1 MINVSSNFRRK
12 LAMDDRAYLEK
23 VDLTLKDGTVL
34 HLTNADIW
42 GGSLSIDDSVGS
54 DNSFTALGACVVNS
68 LKFTINNIYDDFSD
82 YDFMDAVAVVQIGL
96 DDVNDGDPEYVD
108 KGVFTVVDPTY
119 NGSTIS
125 IVAHDNM
132 SKFDKPYSASSL
144 VYPADLD
151 TIVRNLCYVCDVD
164 LATSSL
170 NFPRKDYVIPTRPS
184 DEAVTCREVLS
195 WCAIIAGCYA
205 RCNVDGDLELK
216 WFDTDTFDTAAES
229 LDGGRFDN
237 HDPNVYVTGDDA
249 DGGVFNPW
257 VSGDGD
263 AYDGGSFDYSTINL
277 INSMYSQNIS
287 VDDVV
292 ITQVKVEVKVK
303 SDTGEAIETYT
314 EGQSGYT
321 VKIAPNDF
329 ITTDNAQYIVG
340 VLGTELI
347 GLKFRK
353 ANVSHPSDPTIE
365 AGDCAFVYDR
375 KGNRYQILVTRTN
388 FTVGSAQTT
397 VCGAD
402 TPAKNSA
409 ARFSEAT
416 KSYVEIRHQLIEQ
429 KSEWEEAVE
438 DLEEQIANAG
448 GLYETQV
455 QQTGGGVVTYL
466 HNKPILAESDIQIQV
481 SDVGVHVTANGTA
494 QSPTWYGLDVNGVLI
509 AAILNTIGINA
520 SWINSGQL
528 VIKDQNNN
536 ETFFADTATGVV
548 RINATQLTINSNP
561 VPSSADLNDAK
572 KVATNY
578 LSYNNNDGI
587 TLGYVNTNEKINI
600 DADGMELYDGSN
612 NQIAQFKAVAR
623 LGLAN
628 KANLRLDYHSLQL
641 QDTNGN
647 TYVHLSDLRDNTG
660 YASVTDVFVGNGST
674 RRFDLNCNLNAVS
687 DIQSVK
693 IDNVETSNYTVN
705 LYAQPYSDTIT
716 FSTAPPDGSMVEV
729 NYRGSSALWAYT
741 FGTRNNSRGLGHG
754 SFVNGNTCVADSK
767 YSHAEGYTCIAS
779 GIYSHAEGYSSKAT
793 GEYAH
798 TEGISCTASGKYSHA
813 EGYTCIASGPGS
825 HAEGDGCK
833 AQAIS
838 AHAEGSNCT
847 ASGVCSHAEG
857 NGCTVSYSGGHA
869 EGDGCTVSGYC
880 AHAEGHN
887 CTATKDYSHAEGDN
901 CTASGNS
908 SHAEGMNCSA
918 KGGASHASGWG
929 VISATNYQQVF
940 GQNNVETST
949 SGVNFIVGGGTTS
962 SNRKNTL
969 VLNTSGN
976 MTIAGTLT
984 QSSDKRL
991 KHHRA
996 YLSDQQD
1003 QVNEFINRLK
1013 PAWFE
1018 KDEQKHLGFYAQDVQ
1033 QTDRWQCMVDNDT
1046 NGYLTLGYTEL
1057 LAPLV
1062 AYCQNLE
1069 QKVESLEQRIERL
1082 EQLLNQQ

>member
-1 MINVSSNFRRK
+1 MINVSSNFRKK
-12 LAMDDRAYLEK
+12 LALDDRAYLEK

-151 TIVRNLCYVCDVD
+151 TIVRNLCYVCGVD

-205 RCNVDGDLELK
+205 RCDVDGDLELK

-237 HDPNVYVTGDDA
+237 HDPSVYVTGDDA

-263 AYDGGSFDYSTINL
+263 AYDGGSFDYSSINL

-292 ITQVKVEVKVK
+292 ITQVKAEVKVK

-329 ITTDNAQYIVG
+329 ITTDNAQYIVTT
-340 VLGTELI
+340 LGTELI

-409 ARFSEAT
+409 ARFSEQT
-416 KSYVEIRHQLIEQ
+416 KSYVELRKQIVQVYNPYAKAMSDLA
-429 KSEWEEAVE
+429 SAVSSASGMYKTE
-438 DLEEQIANAG
+438 
-448 GLYETQV
+448 V
-455 QQTGGGVVTYL
+455 QQPGGGVITYW
-466 HNKPILAESDIQIQV
+466 HNKPILSESDIQIMI
-481 SDVGVHVTANGTA
+481 SDVGYTFTNNGTA
-494 QSPTWYGLDVNGVLI
+494 QSPTWYGFTMDGEILASVL
-509 AAILNTIGINA
+509 NVVGINA
-520 SWINSGQL
+520 DWINTGQL

-612 NQIAQFKAVAR
+612 DQIAQFKAVTR
-623 LGLAN
+623 LGLATEG
-628 KANLRLDYHSLQL
+628 NLQLDYHSLQL
-641 QDTNGN
+641 KDLDGI
-647 TYVHLSDLRDNTG
+647 TYVHLSDSRGRDRYTTITDTFTG
-660 YASVTDVFVGNGST
+660 NGTSKSFETTYRADIITSVT
-674 RRFDLNCNLNAVS
+674 
-687 DIQSVK
+687 
-693 IDNVETSNYTVN
+693 IDGVETSDYT
-705 LYAQPYSDTIT
+705 YSTGIHYLT
-716 FSTAPPDGSMVEV
+716 FTTAPTNGSEIIIIYKTEYAFRAYSFGSRDENYKIGSDSFVTGLENAASGSNSSAMGAYCVALGNESHAEGRLCEARGNQSHAEGYNCTAIGYSHAEGNSCIAKNYSHAEGRNCEV
-729 NYRGSSALWAYT
+729 NGS
-741 FGTRNNSRGLGHG
+741 
-754 SFVNGNTCVADSK
+754 
-767 YSHAEGYTCIAS
+767 YSHAEGYNCIVNIGGWYSHVEGYNTIAS
-779 GIYSHAEGYSSKAT
+779 GYYQHV
-793 GEYAH
+793 
-798 TEGISCTASGKYSHA
+798 SGKY
-813 EGYTCIASGPGS
+813 
-825 HAEGDGCK
+825 
-833 AQAIS
+833 
-838 AHAEGSNCT
+838 
-847 ASGVCSHAEG
+847 
-857 NGCTVSYSGGHA
+857 
-869 EGDGCTVSGYC
+869 
-880 AHAEGHN
+880 
-887 CTATKDYSHAEGDN
+887 
-901 CTASGNS
+901 
-908 SHAEGMNCSA
+908 
-918 KGGASHASGWG
+918 
-929 VISATNYQQVF
+929 
-940 GQNNVETST
+940 NVESNSNST
-949 SGVNFIVGGGTTS
+949 LVIIGCGTE
-962 SNRKNTL
+962 NLRKNALTL
-969 VLNTSGN
+969 DTSGN

-984 QSSDKRL
+984 QQSDKRL

-1046 NGYLTLGYTEL
+1046 NGYLTLGYTEI

-1069 QKVESLEQRIERL
+1069 QKVETLEQRIARL

>member
-1 MINVSSNFRRK
+1 MINVSSNFRKK
-12 LAMDDRAYLEK
+12 LALDDRAYLEK

-54 DNSFTALGACVVNS
+54 DNSFTALGACIVNS

-96 DDVNDGDPEYVD
+96 DDVNDGYPEYVE

-170 NFPRKDYVIPTRPS
+170 NFPRKDYVIQSRPS
-184 DEAVTCREVLS
+184 DEATTCREVLS

-205 RCNVDGDLELK
+205 RCDVDGDLELK
-216 WFDTDTFDTAAES
+216 WFDTDIFDTAAES

-292 ITQVKVEVKVK
+292 ITQVKAEVKVK

-314 EGQSGYT
+314 SGQSGYT

-448 GLYETQV
+448 GLYETQE

-528 VIKDQNNN
+528 VIKDQNDN

-600 DADGMELYDGSN
+600 NADGMVLYDGSN
-612 NQIAQFKAVAR
+612 NQIAQFKAITR
-623 LGLAN
+623 LGQAT
-628 KANLRLDYHSLQL
+628 KGNLKIDYHSLQL
-641 QDTNGN
+641 QDQDLN
-647 TYVHLSDLRDNTG
+647 TYVHISDLRDSTG
-660 YASVTDVFVGNGST
+660 YATVAEKFIGDGSTKTFSLEYNVTGASSILSVTINGSAT
-674 RRFDLNCNLNAVS
+674 TA
-687 DIQSVK
+687 
-693 IDNVETSNYTVN
+693 YTFN
-705 LYAQPYSDTIT
+705 GSSSIKKIT
-716 FSTAPPDGSMVEV
+716 FTTAPSSGSEIIVTYKTPSV
-729 NYRGSSALWAYT
+729 VRCYT
-741 FGTRNNSRGLGHG
+741 FGTRLQNNNLGNE
-754 SFVNGNTCVADSK
+754 SFVHGTDCEASKTCSV
-767 YSHAEGYTCIAS
+767 AS
-779 GIYSHAEGYSSKAT
+779 GIN
-793 GEYAH
+793 
-798 TEGISCTASGKYSHA
+798 
-813 EGYTCIASGPGS
+813 
-825 HAEGDGCK
+825 CK
-833 AQAIS
+833 ANGFVSFAKGRNCVTTQEFAVAFGDNCVSGGSDSCAI
-838 AHAEGSNCT
+838 GLNCT
-847 ASGVCSHAEG
+847 ASGGQSFALGRGCESSGHEG
-857 NGCTVSYSGGHA
+857 SFS
-869 EGDGCTVSGYC
+869 
-880 AHAEGHN
+880 
-887 CTATKDYSHAEGDN
+887 
-901 CTASGNS
+901 SGNS
-908 SHAEGMNCSA
+908 S
-918 KGGASHASGWG
+918 KASGLTSRALG
-929 VISATNYQQVF
+929 SACKATANYSTAIGISCETPYYGSFAIGTTLKTAANYQQVL
-940 GQNNVETST
+940 GQYNVETST
-949 SGVNFIVGGGTTS
+949 PIFIVGGGTS
-962 SNRKNTL
+962 SSRKNALTL
-969 VLNTSGN
+969 NNNGN

-1033 QTDRWQCMVDNDT
+1033 QTDRWQCMVDTDT

-1069 QKVESLEQRIERL
+1069 QKVETLEQRIARL
-1082 EQLLNQQ
+1082 EQLLNQ

>member
-1 MINVSSNFRRK
+1 MINVSSNFRKK
-12 LAMDDRAYLEK
+12 LALDDRAYLEK

-82 YDFMDAVAVVQIGL
+82 YDFMDAVAVVRVGL
-96 DDVNDGDPEYVD
+96 DDVNDGYPEYVK

-125 IVAHDNM
+125 LVLHDNM
-132 SKFDKPYSASSL
+132 AKFDKPYSASSL
-144 VYPADLD
+144 VYPASLD
-151 TIVRNLCYVCDVD
+151 TIVRNLCYVCGVD

-237 HDPNVYVTGDDA
+237 HDPSVYVT
-249 DGGVFNPW
+249 
-257 VSGDGD
+257 GDGD
-263 AYDGGSFDYSTINL
+263 AYDGGSFDYSSINL

-321 VKIAPNDF
+321 VKIASNDF
-329 ITTDNAQYIVG
+329 ITTGNAQYIVST
-340 VLGTELI
+340 LGTELI

-455 QQTGGGVVTYL
+455 QQTGGGVITYA
-466 HNKPILAESDIQIQV
+466 HNKPLLAESDIQIQI

-528 VIKDQNNN
+528 VIHDGQGN
-536 ETFFADTATGVV
+536 ETFFADTQTGTV
-548 RINATQLTINSNP
+548 RISATQLKISDKTVQRLIEDLSGFSLQTPFTWTDSNTATFEAFVYQGEKDVTSRFANSRIEWYLRTEEGENKIGTGKTQT
-561 VPSSADLNDAK
+561 VSKSA
-572 KVATNY
+572 
-578 LSYNNNDGI
+578 
-587 TLGYVNTNEKINI
+587 LGY
-600 DADGMELYDGSN
+600 GG
-612 NQIAQFKAVAR
+612 
-623 LGLAN
+623 
-628 KANLRLDYHSLQL
+628 
-641 QDTNGN
+641 
-647 TYVHLSDLRDNTG
+647 
-660 YASVTDVFVGNGST
+660 
-674 RRFDLNCNLNAVS
+674 
-687 DIQSVK
+687 
-693 IDNVETSNYTVN
+693 
-705 LYAQPYSDTIT
+705 TIT
-716 FSTAPPDGSMVEV
+716 CVLT
-729 NYRGSSALWAYT
+729 T
-741 FGTRNNSRGLGHG
+741 GTDYYLTTR
-754 SFVNGNTCVADSK
+754 
-767 YSHAEGYTCIAS
+767 
-779 GIYSHAEGYSSKAT
+779 
-793 GEYAH
+793 
-798 TEGISCTASGKYSHA
+798 SGKVLM
-813 EGYTCIASGPGS
+813 TRSG
-825 HAEGDGCK
+825 
-833 AQAIS
+833 
-838 AHAEGSNCT
+838 
-847 ASGVCSHAEG
+847 
-857 NGCTVSYSGGHA
+857 
-869 EGDGCTVSGYC
+869 
-880 AHAEGHN
+880 
-887 CTATKDYSHAEGDN
+887 
-901 CTASGNS
+901 
-908 SHAEGMNCSA
+908 
-918 KGGASHASGWG
+918 
-929 VISATNYQQVF
+929 
-940 GQNNVETST
+940 
-949 SGVNFIVGGGTTS
+949 
-962 SNRKNTL
+962 
-969 VLNTSGN
+969 
-976 MTIAGTLT
+976 
-984 QSSDKRL
+984 L
-991 KHHRA
+991 K
-996 YLSDQQD
+996 LSLF
-1003 QVNEFINRLK
+1003 V
-1013 PAWFE
+1013 
-1018 KDEQKHLGFYAQDVQ
+1018 
-1033 QTDRWQCMVDNDT
+1033 VDNEEETGD
-1046 NGYLTLGYTEL
+1046 
-1057 LAPLV
+1057 
-1062 AYCQNLE
+1062 
-1069 QKVESLEQRIERL
+1069 
-1082 EQLLNQQ
+1082 